1 MGFDSG
7 ANQGT
12 DSPEG
17 SDRSPGTTGGIGAPG
32 TGGYQPAPPLGTPPT
47 GSWPP
52 PSGPLPGPPAYGAPS
67 YGAPTYG
74 APTYGAPSYG
84 STQPGPYGSGGGGYA
99 PPPPPGY
106 GPPTTGGYG
115 PYPTGYGYAGPPAP
129 RTDGTAIATLVLA
142 ICSFLVCPIIPAVIA
157 LAMVPGSRRT
167 INASG
172 GTVSGL
178 GLLSATKII
187 AWINIGLA
195 VLAFGA
201 IILIALVSSSTNTS
215 NTLSHVLTA

>member
-17 SDRSPGTTGGIGAPG
+17 SDRAPGTAGGIGAPG
-32 TGGYQPAPPLGTPPT
+32 AGGYRPAPPLGAPPT
-47 GSWPP
+47 GSWQP
-52 PSGPLPGPPAYGAPS
+52 PSGPPPGPPAYGAPS
-67 YGAPTYG
+67 YGAPPYG
-74 APTYGAPSYG
+74 AP
-84 STQPGPYGSGGGGYA
+84 QPGPYPSGGGGYA

-106 GPPTTGGYG
+106 GPPPTGGYG
-115 PYPTGYGYAGPPAP
+115 AYPTGYGYAGPVAP
-129 RTDGTAIATLVLA
+129 RTDGTAIAALVLA

-167 INASG
+167 IYASG
-172 GTVSGL
+172 GSVSGL

-195 VLAFGA
+195 VVGIGA
-201 IILIALVSSSTNTS
+201 IVLIALVSSSTDTTNA
-215 NTLSHVLTA
+215 LSHVLTG